1 VRFGGGALGAVLLAG
16 LAWVAWANGGTR
28 LDTPMGLALAGSMV
42 AALATALGALPALF
56 VRQIS
61 ARWEAIML
69 GFGAGVMVAAA
80 CFSLILP
87 GIDAATALFG
97 SKPAGVPIV
106 AVGLLMGAMCLLL
119 ADKVVPHEHPVAG
132 RHGPEWLQLRRV
144 WMMVLAIALHNFPE
158 GMAIGVGFAGG
169 DTSVGLPLAAAI
181 AIQDVPEG
189 LVVAVA
195 LRTVGYAPWKA
206 AAAGA
211 LTGLAEPA
219 GAIVGVALTSGFA
232 PLYPL
237 GLGFAAGAMIW
248 VVSHEIIPETH
259 RKGHE
264 HAAGYCAGIG
274 GSIVHDNAPPSAHPR
289 LAIQKASAAAQRAGA
304 AMPGAIQ
311 PRAAE
316 VARIERFRSLQDGG
330 ANRK

>member
-1 VRFGGGALGAVLLAG
+1 MNIAVRNLQGFFSDPHRTRSLQLGGGALIIVLLAG
-16 LAWVAWANGGTR
+16 LVWIAWAQGGTR
-28 LDTPMGLALAGSMV
+28 LDTPMGQALAGSGV

-56 VRQIS
+56 IRQIS
-61 ARWEAIML
+61 ARWEDIML
-69 GFGAGVMVAAA
+69 GFGAGVMVAAS

-87 GIDAATALFG
+87 GIDAGTGILG
-97 SKPAGVPIV
+97 SKLAGVMIV
-106 AVGLLMGAMCLLL
+106 AAGLLLGALSLLL
-119 ADKVVPHEHPVAG
+119 ADKVVPHEHPAAG
-132 RHGPEWLQLRRV
+132 RHGPDWVQLRRV
-144 WMMVLAIALHNFPE
+144 WLMVFAISLHNFPE

-169 DTSVGLPLAAAI
+169 DVSVGIPLAAAI

-195 LRTVGYAPWKA
+195 LRTVAYAPWKA

-211 LTGLAEPA
+211 LSGLAEPV

-264 HAAGYCAGIG
+264 QAATLGLIG
-274 GSIVHDNAPPSAHPR
+274 GFIVMMLLDTA
-289 LAIQKASAAAQRAGA
+289 LG
-304 AMPGAIQ
+304 
-311 PRAAE
+311 
-316 VARIERFRSLQDGG
+316 
-330 ANRK
+330 

>member
-1 VRFGGGALGAVLLAG
+1 MNTAARRLQDLFADPRHARSVRFGGAALGAVLLAA
-16 LAWVAWANGGTR
+16 LAWVAWANGGTS
-28 LDTPMGLALAGSMV
+28 LDTPMGQALAGSSV

-56 VRQIS
+56 VRHIS

-87 GIDAATALFG
+87 GIDAAAGLFG
-97 SKPAGVPIV
+97 SKPAGVSIV
-106 AVGLLMGAMCLLL
+106 AAGLLVGAICLLL

-132 RHGPEWLQLRRV
+132 RHGPQWMQLRRV
-144 WMMVLAIALHNFPE
+144 WMMVFAIALHNFPE

-169 DTSVGLPLAAAI
+169 DTSVGIPLAAAI

-195 LRTVGYAPWKA
+195 LRTVAYVPWKA

-211 LTGLAEPA
+211 LTGLAEPI
-219 GAIVGVALTSGFA
+219 GAIVGVALTAGFA

-264 HAAGYCAGIG
+264 QAATLGLIG
-274 GSIVHDNAPPSAHPR
+274 GFIVMMLLDTA
-289 LAIQKASAAAQRAGA
+289 LG
-304 AMPGAIQ
+304 
-311 PRAAE
+311 
-316 VARIERFRSLQDGG
+316 
-330 ANRK
+330 